1 MIGTEKR
8 LRIVGYV
15 RVSTVEQARHGES
28 LQTQQQRI
36 KRYLELADAEL
47 VDIIT
52 DDGKS
57 GKNLDREGF
66 QEVLRRLRNDEVD
79 GLCISRLDR
88 MTRRVRDLIMLVEDV
103 FVRRGKHLMSVAEQ
117 IDTNT
122 PMGRAVLT
130 ILSAIAQLER
140 EQIAERVHEVL
151 QEKIRRGERT
161 GTIPYGFIL
170 DPADPT
176 GKQLTRHPGEQEI
189 IGVARELRG
198 DGWSYYRIAEE
209 LTSRGIPTKKGN
221 DKWIH
226 TSVRRILTRPAGW
239 RDAS

>member
-1 MIGTEKR
+1 MNETGRK
-8 LRIVGYV
+8 LRVVGYV
-15 RVSTVEQARHGES
+15 RVSTIEQARQGES
-28 LQTQQQRI
+28 IQTQRQRI

-47 VDIIT
+47 VGIIT

-57 GKNLDREGF
+57 GKTLDREGF

-79 GLCISRLDR
+79 GICVSRLDR

-103 FVRRGKHLMSVAEQ
+103 FVRRAKHLMSVAEQ

-130 ILSAIAQLER
+130 IFSAIAQLER
-140 EQIAERVHEVL
+140 EQIAERVYEVL

-161 GTIPYGFIL
+161 GTIPYGFVV

-176 GKQLTRHPGEQEI
+176 GKQLTPHPGEQEI
-189 IGVARELRG
+189 IGVAKGLRD
-198 DGWSYYRIAEE
+198 DGWSYHQIAEE
-209 LTSRGIPTKKGN
+209 LTSRRIPTKKGN
-221 DKWIH
+221 DRWIH
-226 TSVRRILTRPAGW
+226 TSVRRILTRPAKW
-239 RDAS
+239 REMG